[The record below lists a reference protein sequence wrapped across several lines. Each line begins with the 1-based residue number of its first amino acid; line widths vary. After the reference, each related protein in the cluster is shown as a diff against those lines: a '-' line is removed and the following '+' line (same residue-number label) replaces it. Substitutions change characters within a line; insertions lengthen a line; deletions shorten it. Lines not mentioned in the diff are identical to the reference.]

1 MPLEGDVSLYQSIY
15 LMGTCNTLC
24 GWPYVLL
31 GTLMTCIQPVVYQ
44 HHVVFSAK
52 LSFYHVVLQPTLVLF
67 WHRYESLHL
76 PVLNCLGHLPVE
88 VTLADSPSL
97 QGVSCLFAPSDL
109 ALSVCFPRA
118 HSIVFSRLFMK
129 MLNDIDSSVGPE
141 KCCS

>member
-67 WHRYESLHL
+67 
-76 PVLNCLGHLPVE
+76 
-88 VTLADSPSL
+88 
-97 QGVSCLFAPSDL
+97 
-109 ALSVCFPRA
+109 
-118 HSIVFSRLFMK
+118 
-129 MLNDIDSSVGPE
+129 
-141 KCCS
+141 